1 MKYLMLSNHAEGRR
15 FGSGRLTSEQIHPD
29 SSRDSPSI
37 GRQQSYTLQTTA
49 VGMQWS
55 TIPQWEDK
63 AMGENDI
70 EPGAVLLQNGLR

>member
-15 FGSGRLTSEQIHPD
+15 FGSGRLTSEQI
-29 SSRDSPSI
+29 RRI
-37 GRQQSYTLQTTA
+37 GRQQSNTLQTTA